1 MLQIFQKKNFLI
13 DHLLG
18 LVDIHN
24 HILPGIDDG
33 AKNTDDSI
41 ALIEALGE
49 LGINRFIC
57 TPHIMHHYYENTPKS
72 IAKSNGELH
81 KVLKE
86 KDIEVHIDI
95 AAEHMV
101 DDNYETLLDTNTILT
116 LGPSHVLVEMSYL
129 QASINFDYAME
140 RTLQKQLF
148 PILAHPER
156 YVYFHK
162 KPKKYAAFKE
172 EQIAFQMNLLSIG
185 GYYGKEVQ
193 KMTLSLLDKGF
204 YDFVGT
210 DVHRMQHIR
219 ALKEIKISN
228 KTLDAMLPVINAT
241 IETFY

>member
-13 DHLLG
+13 DHLSG

-33 AKNTDDSI
+33 AKTTEDSI
-41 ALIEALGE
+41 ALIEALGQ

-72 IAKSNGELH
+72 ISKANSELQ
-81 KVLKE
+81 KALK
-86 KDIEVHIDI
+86 DQNIQVHIDI

-101 DDNYETLLDTNTILT
+101 DDNYETLLDSNTIMP

-140 RTLQKQLF
+140 RTIQKQLF

-210 DVHRMQHIR
+210 DVHRMQHVK
-219 ALKEIKISN
+219 ALKEIKLSN
-228 KTLDAMLPVINAT
+228 KTLDVLLPVINTT